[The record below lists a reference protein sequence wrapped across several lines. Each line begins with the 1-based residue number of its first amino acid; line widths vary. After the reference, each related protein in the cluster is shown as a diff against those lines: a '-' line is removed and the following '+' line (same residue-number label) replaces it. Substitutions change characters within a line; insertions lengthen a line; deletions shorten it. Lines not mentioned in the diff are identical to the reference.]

1 MTLKT
6 STEILAD
13 IKSAAVKRLTT
24 LNPENDTALSLI
36 HAIFSILEKV
46 DNTAIATTI
55 KTEMEAQAKLNAI
68 QASGADL
75 VVAGSIG
82 EIEVEIPD
90 GATLEATV
98 TSGDGAV
105 TII

>member
-1 MTLKT
+1 MAGKTSNEILTDLKT
-6 STEILAD
+6 
-13 IKSAAVKRLTT
+13 AAVKRLTT
-24 LNPENDTALSLI
+24 LNPNSDSGI
-36 HAIFSILEKV
+36 HLANSILQLLSNLE
-46 DNTAIATTI
+46 NTTI
-55 KTEMEAQAKLNAI
+55 QTSITTELEGQAKLNAI

-98 TSGDGAV
+98 TSGDGTA
-105 TII
+105 TIQ